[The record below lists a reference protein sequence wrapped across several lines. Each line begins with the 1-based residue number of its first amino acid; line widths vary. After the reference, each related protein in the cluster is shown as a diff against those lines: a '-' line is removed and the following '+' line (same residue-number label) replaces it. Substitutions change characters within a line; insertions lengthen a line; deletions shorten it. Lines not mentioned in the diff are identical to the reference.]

1 LGPTVPELALNLDL
15 KPRHSVSDLAL
26 NWDRM
31 DPAMLRHGL
40 VVHPTGLNILAY
52 KAETLQAAVLEAPAL
67 RQLLLLM
74 RAMIAYSVLD
84 LGHSCDPARLTALTL
99 SDKVVIV
106 LRLDVPSLRLTRQF
120 VRQLTEQGVPRDRM
134 RLLAN
139 RHGQRQQ
146 ITRKKAEEVLG
157 VPIPEWVPDDPATLN
172 HALNHG
178 LPLLSTARGA
188 EITQCFASLAM
199 NLNGKAS

>member
-1 LGPTVPELALNLDL
+1 
-15 KPRHSVSDLAL
+15 
-26 NWDRM
+26 
-31 DPAMLRHGL
+31 
-40 VVHPTGLNILAY
+40 
-52 KAETLQAAVLEAPAL
+52 
-67 RQLLLLM
+67 
-74 RAMIAYSVLD
+74 VLD
-84 LGHSCDPARLTALTL
+84 LGQSGDPGLLTALTL
-99 SDKVVIV
+99 SDKVVVV

-120 VRQLTEQGVPRDRM
+120 VRQLSEQGVSRERM

-157 VPIPEWVPDDPATLN
+157 VAIPEWVPDDPATLN

-188 EITQCFASLAM
+188 EITQSFANLAM
-199 NLNGKAS
+199 NLNGKA